1 MRKYK
6 RLSHFKTSMLK
17 NLNKQHLCI
26 PLVFSLSAIFACAE
40 TSQPKNPYL
49 KEFSESGELKVQF
62 PTLSGREWPMSLI
75 SYPVE
80 FSAPGIKAENLK
92 LTSAD
97 GKELMFQLSEKRQK
111 NDGSLAFVK
120 LNFMADFPANT
131 ERAFVLSKGKNEFN
145 SAPLTNE
152 KAEQSIIINTNALK
166 IKVPAPIEKPK
177 PKGPV
182 PVPVLGVKSGP
193 SWKESSLVLGPDSE
207 LTSLNSDRIETGPLF
222 LIHQLTYN
230 FKGGG
235 KYTVTLKC
243 IRDLPQIEI
252 SETFRGIDP
261 ELSEHFLKEF
271 KDYLTLSPTR
281 NGLNEI
287 KDWILEYGGKA
298 RAAEDSFLTNRFNGN
313 SHELLFNAYEKAGTP
328 FPLLT
333 QTDCIELAE
342 TAYQLPDHPM
352 SSEWFDQSE
361 QALKALQ
368 KKSGIYS
375 IESSKIKTL
384 IQYVTRLRK
393 GNITDKIIIEDSLGK
408 LSNGS
413 VAIGK
418 RQGKQIIL
426 NPDGE
431 LLYPSGKESVAR
443 GTILTRNKNEFVSI
457 NRESVSTAYADL
469 GNIKYGSVTFPYPA
483 TGPRERRAL
492 QIEDQYLAIIDDVG
506 NAPARWVWKDSG
518 TMPSISIGTD
528 YHQSLKT
535 INDKENEMSLE
546 GDASAVSGIVIIEN
560 GSKIK
565 VHGKAHV
572 PGLQVSPGPEL
583 NAAFVQTNNGID
595 RIFAGQ
601 NGQNKILNGKK
612 WAVDAMTA
620 VIRDLENHNKELTVI
635 GDHQNKRHRI
645 ASEHMTLDIEG
656 TLASASAKYKVPK
669 EESTRDPIIFPSSG
683 KYSAP
688 DGATL
693 RVIFGKP
700 FTAKRK
706 SNDRLLA
713 FWKFDEG
720 KGTEFTNIKNPKLK
734 GKLFGNKKEPSWIK
748 GTGFGNGTA
757 ISLEKGS
764 QIDTLFD
771 EDINGNNSI
780 SLWVKTKEHGLIL
793 DKTKKEDGNF
803 AEHSRTIQITRE
815 GKLRTTYYGDNTFE
829 MESEESVN
837 DDQWHHIAWVTE
849 EEFDEGVSDQLSN
862 THTLF
867 IDSKIAGTQLI
878 NRKVNDQLLNAP
890 LKLGGQ
896 ISSKD
901 KNGEINTTTGL
912 NGAIDNL
919 RIYNFPITQKQIHGF
934 TMVGLMRSPLA
945 ITSEPQK
952 MIRVG
957 QEFEYAIEYTGGG
970 PFVRFTF
977 NNVPKWA
984 KVEGRII
991 GTPSLRDLGLSK
1003 PITIVGMSP
1012 WGPGQQRFSVSIQP
1026 PLVKREW
1033 KIQVNGRP
1041 VLTRYNGLGV
1051 EATLPP
1057 GTGTWKLTKEKAPLR
1072 PPLILRVENLKS
1084 GINVQIRGTPGVTK
1098 YSIES
1103 SNDGGKVWSS
1113 VSKSTGLKQVILPL
1127 KNGNYLLRAT
1137 ALPTNARPIQ
1147 SETVE
1152 LNLSDEPPKAPERPD
1167 VTPLK
1172 GSIRLKWENQIGA
1185 NEYKVY
1191 RRKKGGQNWA
1201 VIYSGRSQGFVDRN
1215 AKAATAKFSNPGYKS
1230 GANFNMNGIVIYEYC
1245 ITASDKNG
1253 ESTKSEITNTDPR
1266 NW

>member
-1 MRKYK
+1 
-6 RLSHFKTSMLK
+6 MLK
-17 NLNKQHLCI
+17 NFNKEHLYI
-26 PLVFSLSAIFACAE
+26 PLVLSLSAIFACAE

-49 KEFSESGELKVQF
+49 KEFSKSGELKVKF
-62 PTLSGREWPMSLI
+62 PTLPGREWPMSLI

-80 FSAPGIKAENLK
+80 FSASGIKAENLK
-92 LTSAD
+92 LTGTD
-97 GKELMFQLSEKRQK
+97 GKELMFQLSEKRQR
-111 NDGSLAFVK
+111 NDGTLAFAR

-131 ERAFVLSKGKNEFN
+131 DRAFVLSEGNHGF
-145 SAPLTNE
+145 SIVPLTDE
-152 KAEQSIIINTNALK
+152 KDEQFIVINTNSLK
-166 IKVPAPIEKPK
+166 IKVPATIEKPK
-177 PKGPV
+177 SKGPV
-182 PVPVLGVKSGP
+182 PVPVLGVKSGE
-193 SWKESSLVLGPDSE
+193 SWKESGLALESDME
-207 LTSLNSDRIETGPLF
+207 LTSLNSNRIETGPLF

-243 IRDLPQIEI
+243 IRDLPRIEI
-252 SETFRGIDP
+252 SETFQKIDSK
-261 ELSEHFLKEF
+261 LSQSFLKEF
-271 KDYLTLSPTR
+271 KDYLNHSPIN

-287 KDWILEYGGKA
+287 KDWVLEYSGNA
-298 RAAEDSFLTNRFNGN
+298 RPVENTFLTKRFNGN
-313 SHELLFNAYEKAGTP
+313 AHELLLSAYSKSATP
-328 FPLLT
+328 FSSLT
-333 QTDCIELAE
+333 QTDCIQIAE

-352 SSEWFDQSE
+352 SNEWFDQSE
-361 QALKALQ
+361 KALKELRR
-368 KKSGIYS
+368 KSGIYS

-384 IQYVTRLRK
+384 IQYVSSLRK
-393 GNITDKIIIEDSLGK
+393 GNIPDKIIIEESLGK
-408 LSNGS
+408 LSTGS

-418 RQGKQIIL
+418 RQGRQIIL

-431 LLYPSGKESVAR
+431 LLYPSGKEALAK
-443 GTILTRNKNEFVSI
+443 GAILTNNPINK
-457 NRESVSTAYADL
+457 ESVSTAYADL
-469 GNIKYGSVTFPYPA
+469 GDIKYGSVTYPYQ
-483 TGPRERRAL
+483 TSGHRERRAL
-492 QIEDQYLAIIDDVG
+492 HIKDQYLAIIDHVG
-506 NAPARWVWKDSG
+506 NGTAKWMWKDSD
-518 TMPSISIGTD
+518 TMPPIFVGTD
-528 YHQSLKT
+528 YHQILKT
-535 INDKENEMSLE
+535 INEKENEMSLE
-546 GDASAVSGIVIIEN
+546 GDATAVSGIGIIGTESN
-560 GSKIK
+560 IK
-565 VHGKAHV
+565 VHGKEPR

-583 NAAFVQTNNGID
+583 NAAFIQTNNGID

-601 NGQNKILNGKK
+601 NGQNKILIGKK
-612 WAVDAMTA
+612 WSVDAMTA
-620 VIRDLENHNKELTVI
+620 LIREIDNNNIELTVI
-635 GDHQNKRHRI
+635 GGHQNKRHRI

-656 TLASASAKYKVPK
+656 TLASASAKYKIPK
-669 EESTRDPIIFPSSG
+669 QKSTRDPVIFQSSG

-693 RVIFGKP
+693 RINFGKP
-700 FTAKRK
+700 FTVKQK
-706 SNDRLLA
+706 SNNRLLA

-720 KGTEFTNIKNPKLK
+720 KGTQFTNIKNPELKAKLT
-734 GKLFGNKKEPSWIK
+734 GNKNEPSWIK
-748 GTGFGNGTA
+748 GIGFGNGTA
-757 ISLEKGS
+757 ISLEKES
-764 QIDTLFD
+764 QINTLFE
-771 EDINGNNSI
+771 EDINGSNSI
-780 SLWVKTKEHGLIL
+780 SLWVKTKEHGLVL
-793 DKTKKEDGNF
+793 NKTKKENGEFTN
-803 AEHSRTIQITRE
+803 HSRTIQITRE
-815 GKLRTTYYGDNTFE
+815 GKVSVKYYGDNAFE
-829 MESEESVN
+829 IESKEPVN

-849 EEFDEGVSDQLSN
+849 EEFDEGISNQLAN

-867 IDSKIAGTQLI
+867 IDSKIAGTQVI

-896 ISSKD
+896 ITGKD
-901 KNGEINTTTGL
+901 KNGKINTTNGL
-912 NGAIDNL
+912 QGAIDNL

-984 KVEGRII
+984 KIEGRII
-991 GTPSLRDLGLSK
+991 GTPTIRDRGLSK

-1012 WGPGQQRFSVSIQP
+1012 WGPGQQRFSLSVQP

-1057 GTGTWKLTKEKAPLR
+1057 GTGSWKFTKEKAPLR
-1072 PPLILRVENLKS
+1072 PPLILKVENLKS

-1103 SNDGGKVWSS
+1103 SKDGGKVWSS

-1127 KNGNYLLRAT
+1127 KNGNYLLRAS
-1137 ALPTNARPIQ
+1137 ALSTNARTIK
-1147 SETVE
+1147 SEPVE
-1152 LNLSDEPPKAPERPD
+1152 LNLSDKPPRAPARPD

-1172 GSIRLKWENQIGA
+1172 GSVRLKWENQIGT

-1191 RRKKGGQNWA
+1191 RREKGKQNWTA
-1201 VIYSGRSQGFVDRN
+1201 IYSGRSQGFVDKN
-1215 AKAATAKFSNPGYKS
+1215 AKSATAKFSNPGYKS
-1230 GANFNMNGIVIYEYC
+1230 GANFDMNGIVIYEYC
-1245 ITASDKNG
+1245 ISASDKNG
-1253 ESTKSEITNTDPR
+1253 EGPKSEITNTDPR

>member
-1 MRKYK
+1 
-6 RLSHFKTSMLK
+6 MLK
-17 NLNKQHLCI
+17 NLNKEHLYI

-49 KEFSESGELKVQF
+49 KEFSESGKLKVQF
-62 PTLSGREWPMSLI
+62 PTLPGREWPMSLI

-92 LTSAD
+92 LTGAD
-97 GKELMFQLSEKRQK
+97 GKELMFQLSEKRQR
-111 NDGSLAFVK
+111 NDGTLAFAR

-131 ERAFVLSKGKNEFN
+131 DRYFVLNKGKNEFN
-145 SAPLTNE
+145 NASLTDE
-152 KAEQSIIINTNALK
+152 KDERFIVINTNSLK
-166 IKVPAPIEKPK
+166 IKVPSTIVKPK
-177 PKGPV
+177 SKGPV
-182 PVPVLGVKSGP
+182 PVPVLGVKSDD
-193 SWKESSLVLGPDSE
+193 SWKESGLALESDLE
-207 LTSLNSDRIETGPLF
+207 LTSLNSNRIETGPLF
-222 LIHQLTYN
+222 LTHQLTYN

-243 IRDLPQIEI
+243 IRDLPRIEI
-252 SETFRGIDP
+252 SETFQNINP
-261 ELSEHFLKEF
+261 KLSKPFLEEF
-271 KDYLTLSPTR
+271 KDYLNHSPIS

-287 KDWILEYGGKA
+287 KDWILAYGGKA
-298 RAAEDSFLTNRFNGN
+298 RPEEDTFLTKRFNGN
-313 SHELLFNAYEKAGTP
+313 AHELLLSAYSKSATP
-328 FPLLT
+328 FTSLT
-333 QTDCIELAE
+333 QTDCIQIAE

-352 SSEWFDQSE
+352 SNEWFDQSE
-361 QALKALQ
+361 KALKALRR
-368 KKSGIYS
+368 KSGIYS

-384 IQYVTRLRK
+384 IQYVSSLRK
-393 GNITDKIIIEDSLGK
+393 GNIPDKIIIEESLGK
-408 LSNGS
+408 LSSGS

-418 RQGKQIIL
+418 RQGRKIIL
-426 NPDGE
+426 NSGGE
-431 LLYPSGKESVAR
+431 LLYPSGKEAVAK
-443 GTILTRNKNEFVSI
+443 GAILTKNPINKESI
-457 NRESVSTAYADL
+457 LTAYADL
-469 GNIKYGSVTFPYPA
+469 GDVKYGSVTYPYQ
-483 TGPRERRAL
+483 TSGHRERRAL
-492 QIEDQYLAIIDDVG
+492 HIQDQYLAIIDHVG
-506 NAPARWVWKDSG
+506 NGTAKWMWKDSD
-518 TMPSISIGTD
+518 TMPPIFVGTD
-528 YHQSLKT
+528 YHQILKT
-535 INDKENEMSLE
+535 INEKENEMSLE
-546 GDASAVSGIVIIEN
+546 GDASAVSGIGIIGTESN
-560 GSKIK
+560 IK
-565 VHGKAHV
+565 VHGKAPR

-583 NAAFVQTNNGID
+583 NAAFIQTNNGID

-601 NGQNKILNGKK
+601 NGQNKILIGKK
-612 WAVDAMTA
+612 WSVDAMTA
-620 VIRDLENHNKELTVI
+620 LIREIDNNNIELSVI
-635 GDHQNKRHRI
+635 GGHQNKRHRI

-656 TLASASAKYKVPK
+656 TLASASAKYKIPK
-669 EESTRDPIIFPSSG
+669 QESTRDPVIFQSSG

-693 RVIFGKP
+693 RINFGKP

-706 SNDRLLA
+706 SNNRLLA

-720 KGTEFTNIKNPKLK
+720 KGTQFTNIKNPELK
-734 GKLFGNKKEPSWIK
+734 GKLIGKKNEPSWIK
-748 GTGFGNGTA
+748 GVGFGNGTA
-757 ISLEKGS
+757 ISLQKES
-764 QIDTLFD
+764 QINTLFE
-771 EDINGNNSI
+771 EDINGSNSI
-780 SLWVKTKEHGLIL
+780 SLWVKTKEHGLVL
-793 DKTKKEDGNF
+793 NKTKKENGKF
-803 AEHSRTIQITRE
+803 VKHSRTIQITRE
-815 GKLRTTYYGDNTFE
+815 GKVSVKYYGDNAFE
-829 MESEESVN
+829 IESKEPVN
-837 DDQWHHIAWVTE
+837 DGQWHHIAWVTE
-849 EEFDEGVSDQLSN
+849 EESDEGVSDQLAN

-878 NRKVNDQLLNAP
+878 NRKVNDQLLNVP

-896 ISSKD
+896 ITSKD
-901 KNGEINTTTGL
+901 KNGQINTTTGL

-919 RIYNFPITQKQIHGF
+919 RIYNFPITQTQIHGF

-984 KVEGRII
+984 KIEGRII
-991 GTPSLRDLGLSK
+991 GTPTLRDLGLSK

-1012 WGPGQQRFSVSIQP
+1012 WGPGQQRFSLSVQP

-1057 GTGTWKLTKEKAPLR
+1057 GKGTWKLTKEKAPLR
-1072 PPLILRVENLKS
+1072 PPLILKVENLKS
-1084 GINVQIRGTPGVTK
+1084 GINVQIRGTPGATK

-1113 VSKSTGLKQVILPL
+1113 VSRSTGLKQVILPL
-1127 KNGNYLLRAT
+1127 KNGNYLLRVS
-1137 ALPTNARPIQ
+1137 ALPTNARPIK
-1147 SETVE
+1147 SEPIE
-1152 LNLSDEPPKAPERPD
+1152 LNLSDEPPRAPARPD

-1172 GSIRLKWENQIGA
+1172 GSVRLKWENQIGA

-1191 RRKKGGQNWA
+1191 RRKKGKQNWTA
-1201 VIYSGRSQGFVDRN
+1201 VYSGRSQGFVDKN
-1215 AKAATAKFSNPGYKS
+1215 AKAATAKFSNPGYKA
-1230 GANFNMNGIVIYEYC
+1230 GASFDMTGIAIYEYC

-1253 ESTKSEITNTDPR
+1253 EGPKSEIANTDPR